1 VRGILNMKI
10 SYVNQMRINARKI
23 IEDKY
28 SWDVKINELIEVI
41 E

>member
-1 VRGILNMKI
+1 
-10 SYVNQMRINARKI
+10 MRINARKI